1 MKRAQLII
9 NKINENKTKI
19 YVSFYF
25 VLIILLSRN
34 TMISSCIIGFTNS
47 IVLSAIAT
55 IPIFCIFIYRAVKH
69 KIDWKQVAVIS
80 PLLLI
85 IVLSVIVK
93 QDWQMY
99 NFSILFYLVASLLLA
114 AIIDFKYLKKL
125 FINIFF
131 ILAIISLLVTY
142 IAKPIFIDL
151 NIESQLQNS
160 GLVITNS
167 VGYNFLNFGLGFAM
181 FQEDYYR
188 NYGIFTE
195 PNFYQFYLIVVVIML
210 LFLKEDKMSKIDYIK
225 LGVIIVTI
233 ISTFSTAAIITI
245 MIIISVKLIQL
256 IVQYRKDKNKLL
268 LVIGICLIICICL
281 ASIDSV
287 RDYIMQ
293 AYKKVTTSND
303 SSVSRFGSLDFT
315 IDKTLQS
322 LIFGNKISDI
332 LYYENLL
339 TNTTF
344 SISAVYGII
353 PLIYSVYLT
362 YRFARTN
369 KKNSLLLTL
378 AVSAI
383 IILAYNS
390 HLYIGVQSFWM
401 ILLST
406 VSLIRKEDE
415 KSEKE
420 IVMDS

>member
-1 MKRAQLII
+1 MERMKDVISKI
-9 NKINENKTKI
+9 NKNKTKI

-34 TMISSCIIGFTNS
+34 TMISSCVIGFTKS
-47 IVLSAIAT
+47 IALSALAT
-55 IPIFCIFIYRAVKH
+55 IPIFCIFIYRAVKQ
-69 KIDWKQVAVIS
+69 KLDWKQVAVIS
-80 PLLLI
+80 PLILV
-85 IVLSVIVK
+85 IVLSVILK

-99 NFSILFYLVASLLLA
+99 NFSILFYLIASLLLA
-114 AIIDFKYLKKL
+114 SIIDFKYLKKL
-125 FINIFF
+125 YINLFL

-142 IAKPIFIDL
+142 VIKPILIDL

-160 GLVITNS
+160 GLVIINS
-167 VGYNFLNFGLGFAM
+167 AGYNFLNLGLGFAM
-181 FQEDYYR
+181 FQEDYFR

-195 PNFYQFYLIVVVIML
+195 PNFYQFYLIIAVIML
-210 LFLKEDKMSKIDYIK
+210 LFLKEDKMKKADYIK
-225 LGVIIVTI
+225 LSLIIITI
-233 ISTFSTAAIITI
+233 ISTFSTAAIITLL
-245 MIIISVKLIQL
+245 IIIIVKLLQL
-256 IVQYRKDKNKLL
+256 VVQYKKDKKKL
-268 LVIGICLIICICL
+268 LVIIVTCLVVCISL
-281 ASIDSV
+281 ASIESV

-293 AYKKVTTSND
+293 AYKKLTTSND

-322 LIFGNKISDI
+322 PIFGNRISDI

-344 SISAVYGII
+344 SMSAVYGII

-369 KKNSLLLTL
+369 KKNSILLTL

-406 VSLIRKEDE
+406 VSLLKKEED
-415 KSEKE
+415 KNEKE
-420 IVMDS
+420 IVVDS